1 MQFVM
6 SVDLYLY
13 CDADSE
19 IWITFCQTN
28 RLIGFQFEN
37 PLICLIKFANI
48 YFPIG
53 QKYIL

>member
-19 IWITFCQTN
+19 IRITFCQAN

-48 YFPIG
+48 YFPV
-53 QKYIL
+53 